1 MSATIATY
9 LSLIIVGLRWDTLP
23 SDVAF
28 VQDVVRLGGSFVSS
42 LLSRFCKARSTHS
55 AQYPRPPRT
64 PVLEVVRE
72 EPCESSEILDTSEGV
87 SGDEDDDEDDKNET
101 EDSHV
106 MDEDAES
113 EQAKTDALED
123 QHVDRHND
131 TSDHENNSE
140 SDNDIAH
147 SR

>member
-9 LSLIIVGLRWDTLP
+9 LSLIIVGLRWETLP

-42 LLSRFCKARSTHS
+42 LLSSWCKSRPTHN

-64 PVLEVVRE
+64 LTLDVVRE
-72 EPCESSEILDTSEGV
+72 VPEASNDVSDASESETDDDMDMDE
-87 SGDEDDDEDDKNET
+87 DEDDSESASKK
-101 EDSHV
+101 
-106 MDEDAES
+106 DAE
-113 EQAKTDALED
+113 EQD
-123 QHVDRHND
+123 VDTHMD
-131 TSDHENNSE
+131 TSDRENDENDKNDKEDNE

-147 SR
+147 TR